1 MLHLGGGDKRK
12 GRRKRRREEGF
23 FQEEDKS
30 ANRGMEVIMASPMKK
45 ERYIVFE
52 SEGRG
57 M

>member
-1 MLHLGGGDKRK
+1 MGGGDKRK

-30 ANRGMEVIMASPMKK
+30 ANRGMEVIMASRMKK
-45 ERYIVFE
+45 ERCIVFE